1 MIFKSKLR
9 LKYLLELQLCVVV
22 ARRLVIE
29 YDHSNVKCLS
39 GRAMN
44 PQVACEANMGMENP
58 SHWVDTSMLV
68 DWSTR
73 ALRVR
78 RFSLSALERLFSEW
92 MASLWIRFRQAGL
105 SDAVISHV
113 ATSML
118 KSFRYAL
125 RECFVALALA
135 SCFPATTT
143 EITLQQLLRYLESD
157 IQLTCPAHRV

>member
-1 MIFKSKLR
+1 MFKSKLR
-9 LKYLLELQLCVVV
+9 LKYLLELQPRVVV

-29 YDHSNVKCLS
+29 YDNSNMNCLR

-78 RFSLSALERLFSEW
+78 RLSLSELGQLFSEW
-92 MASLWIRFRQAGL
+92 MASLWIKFCQAGL
-105 SDAVISHV
+105 FDAVLSHV

-118 KSFRYAL
+118 KSFR
-125 RECFVALALA
+125 
-135 SCFPATTT
+135 
-143 EITLQQLLRYLESD
+143 
-157 IQLTCPAHRV
+157 